1 MASILR
7 KIEALLTVGFVFGL
21 IGCMSI
27 PTTSTKPNVSPNV
40 PSTTPEG
47 FRVLSR
53 SDMDHVIDV
62 KLSRQDAASFLKN
75 IRIDDY
81 DLQDPNTNW
90 SHADYDDGNNGY
102 AIYYFTY
109 RQTFFILFLKDAKDR
124 ISSCIDIIIMKRPSA
139 DYELGM
145 GQVEINRD
153 HIDGQVVVVYNKN
166 WKGNYSDDIVAA
178 YKPNLETKQIETVR
192 YDYIRI
198 YRDQ

>member
-1 MASILR
+1 MASIIR
-7 KIEALLTVGFVFGL
+7 KIEALLTVGFLLGL
-21 IGCMSI
+21 IGCASI
-27 PTTSTKPNVSPNV
+27 PTASTKPSVKPNV
-40 PSTTPEG
+40 PIATPED

-53 SDMDHVIDV
+53 SDIDHVIDA
-62 KLSRQDAASFLKN
+62 KLSRHDAASFLKN
-75 IRIDDY
+75 IRIDNY
-81 DLQDPNTNW
+81 ELQDPNTNW
-90 SHADYDDGNNGY
+90 SHADYAGGNTGY

-109 RQTFFILFLKDAKDR
+109 RQTFFILFLEDAKNR
-124 ISSCIDIIIMKRPSA
+124 ISSCVDIIIMKRPSS

-178 YKPNLETKQIETVR
+178 YKPNLETKQIEPVS